1 MSGVTLGQLVPDPF
15 DGMESTVKA
24 QASPNVGSG
33 GKNLLWSFVGSKA
46 EEAVRD
52 ALDCDVFEV
61 IAQGWCLARELH
73 EYSDKSKHPIGEKSV
88 VHLGEHAFKVDVHP
102 TVVVIVDR
110 AECARLRF
118 TLELAANFR
127 AVALSICNGCI
138 TGIAAGDGYVS
149 AQLKY
154 GSVSLHKRKDSRK
167 VKLPVQIDFKAPG
180 YAIG

>member
-1 MSGVTLGQLVPDPF
+1 MNGVTLGQLVPDRF
-15 DGMESTVKA
+15 DGIESAVRDE
-24 QASPNVGSG
+24 ASRNLGAG
-33 GKNLLWSFVGSKA
+33 TRNLLWSFVGSKA
-46 EEAVRD
+46 EEAVRE

-73 EYSDKSKHPIGEKSV
+73 EYSDRTKHPIGEKSI

-102 TVVVIVDR
+102 TVIVIIDK

-127 AVALSICNGCI
+127 AVALLICNGCV

-149 AQLKY
+149 AQLRY
-154 GSVSLHKRKDSRK
+154 GDVSLHKRKDSGK
-167 VKLPVQIDFKAPG
+167 VKLPAQINFRAPG

>member
-1 MSGVTLGQLVPDPF
+1 MNGVTLGQLVPDPF
-15 DGMESTVKA
+15 DGMESTVKSE
-24 QASPNVGSG
+24 ASRSAGVEQ
-33 GKNLLWSFVGSKA
+33 KNLLWSFVGSKA

-73 EYSDKSKHPIGEKSV
+73 EYTDRTKHPIGEKSV

-102 TVVVIVDR
+102 TVVVIIDK
-110 AECARLRF
+110 AEAARLRF

>member
-1 MSGVTLGQLVPDPF
+1 MNGVTLGQLVPDPF
-15 DGMESTVKA
+15 YGMESTVKSE
-24 QASPNVGSG
+24 ASRSAGVEQ
-33 GKNLLWSFVGSKA
+33 KNLLWSFVGSKA

-61 IAQGWCLARELH
+61 IAQGWCLACELH
-73 EYSDKSKHPIGEKSV
+73 EYTDRTKHPIGEKSV

-102 TVVVIVDR
+102 TVVVIIDK
-110 AECARLRF
+110 AEAARLRF

-167 VKLPVQIDFKAPG
+167 IKLPVQTDFRAPG